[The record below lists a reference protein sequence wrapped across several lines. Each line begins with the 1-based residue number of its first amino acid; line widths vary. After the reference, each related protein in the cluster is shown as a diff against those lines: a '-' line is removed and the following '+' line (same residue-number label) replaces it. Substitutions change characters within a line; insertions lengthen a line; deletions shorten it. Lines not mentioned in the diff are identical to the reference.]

1 MHTQSGATSTSRHPA
16 FVIHS
21 INGYTNVFV
30 EVMAETLGLD
40 EGGVQTLL
48 RSMHAEVS
56 ASLKNKGVNYADLK
70 SALTPQSDKHEIAFI
85 FDSSRATSWMYGEE
99 FSRAWLA
106 ALSVAGGAQR
116 TAISEGDVI
125 GLEPH
130 ILWQILD
137 QQLVRP
143 SEQVTPWLSPEQYFF
158 VYFTNVSN
166 AQLAV
171 LDREMRT
178 ESAAYLGYVDCSG
191 WTPLKTGLALPQVA
205 LRLDKK
211 IITAEDD
218 DGNANLHG
226 YRFDEFG
233 YEVVGVTRTSTQP
246 CLISGSTWESR
257 NGVQRTV
264 LSHSV
269 RYPV

>member
-1 MHTQSGATSTSRHPA
+1 MALTGVQKTVLVCVASIALVVGAVVNKVTRPA
-16 FVIHS
+16 PLDRNALQQAGVYLFDSPRALPEVS
-21 INGYTNVFV
+21 LRSAADQPWGLDDLNGQWDLLFFGYTFCPDICPTTL
-30 EVMAETLGLD
+30 AELRQLMQKLPEETRGQLQVTL
-40 EGGVQTLL
+40 
-48 RSMHAEVS
+48 VS
-56 ASLKNKGVNYADLK
+56 VDPNRD
-70 SALTPQSDKHEIAFI
+70 TPE
-85 FDSSRATSWMYGEE
+85 
-99 FSRAWLA
+99 
-106 ALSVAGGAQR
+106 
-116 TAISEGDVI
+116 
-125 GLEPH
+125 
-130 ILWQILD
+130 
-137 QQLVRP
+137 QLVRP
-143 SEQVTPWLSPEQYFF
+143 SEQVTHWLSPEQYFF